1 MLPFDMSTVCEFMF
15 DRPNAVL
22 YSGDKITGKIV
33 LKTTSAK
40 AVSGI
45 YILFV
50 GLARVAFDDT
60 RSAHTSDELRNERFV
75 STAVETYM
83 RYQQNVAERGQLSEG
98 THTYT
103 FSIALPAHCP
113 TSCLG
118 KYGKV
123 SYELSLVINRLMILK
138 KVFRKPLAVLQPY
151 DLNLHP
157 EMLRPIELERTRKFC
172 CWPFGGGSVKLK
184 LHIPFGGYVP
194 GQTIN
199 YSLDVDNMSQ
209 NVDLKAFM
217 MTLIQTY
224 TFKVENTRRVVH
236 TYMRGNR
243 ETQRVAHQTKR
254 KLNGSYEVPT
264 VQPSSQ
270 GPHIIDIS
278 YKLRLTVIFTGFHLK
293 WNIET
298 PITIGTIPLK
308 QSGNRD
314 QTKEFVPDAE
324 KISKSQVDRP
334 ALYTSTT
341 LLFQSPEKIRKHFVD
356 PHEES
361 RNRSDDFIPIYTV
374 YAYYAQPRSSLKRRR
389 GLTPNKA
396 KDSSSETASEKDMI
410 LDPDQTP
417 KKPTN

>member
-1 MLPFDMSTVCEFMF
+1 MSTVCEFLL
-15 DRPNAVL
+15 DRPHAVL
-22 YSGDKITGKIV
+22 YSGDKITGKVV

-40 AVSGI
+40 SITGI

-60 RSAHTSDELRNERFV
+60 RSAHTTDELRNERFV
-75 STAVETYM
+75 STAVETYT
-83 RYQQNVAERGQLSEG
+83 RYQHNVAERGQLSEG

-103 FSIALPAHCP
+103 FSIPLPAHCP

-123 SYELSLVINRLMILK
+123 SYELSLVMDRLMRFK

-157 EMLRPIELERTRKFC
+157 EMLRPIQLERIRKFC
-172 CWPFGGGSVKLK
+172 CWPFGGGFVKLN

-199 YSLDVDNMSQ
+199 YSLDVDNKSQ
-209 NVDLKAFM
+209 NVDLKAFT
-217 MTLIQTY
+217 MTLVQTS
-224 TFKVENTRRVVH
+224 TFKVENTRRV
-236 TYMRGNR
+236 TRIYMRGNR

-254 KLNGSYEVPT
+254 KLDGSYDVPS

-270 GPHIIDIS
+270 GPHIIHIS
-278 YKLRLTVIFTGFHLK
+278 YKLRLTLIFSGFHLK

-298 PITIGTIPLK
+298 PITIGTIPVK

-314 QTKEFVPDAE
+314 NTKEYVPDAE

-334 ALYTSTT
+334 ALYTSTA

-356 PHEES
+356 HHEES
-361 RNRSDDFIPIYTV
+361 MNRSDDFMPIYTV
-374 YAYYAQPRSSLKRRR
+374 YAYYAQPKSSLKRRR
-389 GLTPNKA
+389 GLSPNNA
-396 KDSSSETASEKDMI
+396 KDTTSETASEKDI
-410 LDPDQTP
+410 NVDPDQIP